1 MWNMKRFV
9 IPVIIGDMRIGTKCL
24 KRISGNK
31 TRKEFNRFS
40 TRNSCTGDI
49 AHDKD
54 SATV

>member
-1 MWNMKRFV
+1 MKRFV

-40 TRNSCTGDI
+40 TESNCTRDI
-49 AHDKD
+49 AHDKE
-54 SATV
+54 SASM